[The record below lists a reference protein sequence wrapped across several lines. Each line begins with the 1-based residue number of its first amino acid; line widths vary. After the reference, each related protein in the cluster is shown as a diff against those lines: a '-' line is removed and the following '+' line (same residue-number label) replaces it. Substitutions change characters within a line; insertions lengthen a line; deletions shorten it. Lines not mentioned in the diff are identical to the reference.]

1 MQHHRWKAALVA
13 LVLGV
18 SGVVAACG
26 DDEESTGGGTASGGS
41 DKKSYDMTLIAGVK
55 GDEFYITMNCGA
67 QEEAKKLGYTLDFQA
82 PTSSTPPSRRRSSAR
97 SPRRSPTGC

>member
-13 LVLGV
+13 LALGL

-26 DDEESTGGGTASGGS
+26 DDEEEPAGGGGASGGGE
-41 DKKSYDMTLIAGVK
+41 DYDMTLIAGVK

-67 QEEAKKLGYTLDFQA
+67 QEKAQGARRQRSTSRA
-82 PTSSTPPSRRRSSAR
+82 PTSSTPRCRRRSSTR
-97 SPRRSPTGC
+97 SRPRSPTRS